1 MIWLLSGTVVVSILT
16 SALCSASETATFAIG
31 TSQLRTMEEEGFRG
45 ANALAELTTRGNQ
58 TRAAVVFLNTL
69 SNTLAV
75 GIMVLL
81 GYGMWDT
88 SGGWWGLLTGSLAV
102 LILGQGIPR
111 LLASRHPTRFALAAA
126 PAVLTGVKASRL
138 SPSPSVSSLGWGG
151 PMGRTCRLRKSAT
164 SVNSRNWGKK
174 RGWSEKTSTS

>member
-111 LLASRHPTRFALAAA
+111 LLASRHPPRFA
-126 PAVLTGVKASRL
+126 RL
-138 SPSPSVSSLGWGG
+138 S
-151 PMGRTCRLRKSAT
+151 
-164 SVNSRNWGKK
+164 SRV
-174 RGWSEKTSTS
+174 

>member
-1 MIWLLSGTVVVSILT
+1 MIWLLSGVAVVSILT

-75 GIMVLL
+75 GL
-81 GYGMWDT
+81 
-88 SGGWWGLLTGSLAV
+88 SL
-102 LILGQGIPR
+102 IHI
-111 LLASRHPTRFALAAA
+111 
-126 PAVLTGVKASRL
+126 
-138 SPSPSVSSLGWGG
+138 
-151 PMGRTCRLRKSAT
+151 
-164 SVNSRNWGKK
+164 
-174 RGWSEKTSTS
+174 